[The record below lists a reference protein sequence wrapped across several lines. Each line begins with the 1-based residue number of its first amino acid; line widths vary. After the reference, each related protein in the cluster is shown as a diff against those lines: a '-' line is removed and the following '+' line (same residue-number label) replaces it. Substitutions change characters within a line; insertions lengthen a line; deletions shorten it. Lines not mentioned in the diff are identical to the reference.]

1 MKKIIII
8 GVLLVGGFFAFNQFI
23 YNEKQA
29 DVIVGESVT
38 ESGVIL
44 AIDLEP
50 LTYDGPAMIT
60 FKTEGGISKDIAVP
74 ARGFSLCPG
83 FKNVVDISTLK
94 VGDYVEVRG
103 ELDYEGTVVPCEAED
118 HFLRVE

>member
-8 GVLLVGGFFAFNQFI
+8 GVLLVGGFSAFNQFI

-29 DVIVGESVT
+29 DVAVGESVT

-50 LTYDGPAMIT
+50 LTYDGPAIIT
-60 FKTEGGISKDIAVP
+60 FKTEGGFPRGIAVP

-103 ELDYEGTVVPCEAED
+103 ELDYEGTIVPCEAED